1 MRATLFCIFLLLCS
15 GVAVCAADEP
25 VQTVRDARSVLLE
38 IGKIPEQGIPP
49 SLLHR
54 AHALA
59 VIPNMFK
66 AGFIVG
72 GRYGRGL
79 LLVRQPGDDWSAPVF
94 IELVGGSLG
103 WQIGVQESDLVLVFK
118 TAKSVAGI
126 FAGKVTLGA
135 DAGVAAGPVGRR
147 LEGATDLQLKA
158 EIYSY
163 SRSRGLFAG
172 VSLEGAALGIDA
184 EANEDYY
191 QQLGITPH
199 MILEGAGDDQP
210 IAGKRLLMDL
220 RELMTGLG
228 QP

>member
-1 MRATLFCIFLLLCS
+1 MRLALFCIILLLLS
-15 GVAVCAADEP
+15 SAPVCAADDP
-25 VQTVRDARSVLLE
+25 VQTVRDARTVLLE
-38 IGKIPEQGIPP
+38 IVKIPEQGIPP

-59 VIPNMFK
+59 VIPNMIK

-79 LLVRQPGDDWSAPVF
+79 LLVRQPGGDWSAPVF

-103 WQIGVQESDLVLVFK
+103 WQIGAQESDVILVFK
-118 TAKSVAGI
+118 TEQSVAGVFQAKI
-126 FAGKVTLGA
+126 TLGA
-135 DAGVAAGPVGRR
+135 AAGVAAGPVGRQV
-147 LEGATDLQLKA
+147 EGATDLQLKA

-172 VSLEGAALGIDA
+172 VSLEGASLGIDG

-191 QQLGITPH
+191 QRLGITPH
-199 MILEGAGDDQP
+199 MILEGAGGDQP
-210 IAGKRLLMDL
+210 IAGKRLLIDL
-220 RELMTGLG
+220 REMMTGFG

>member
-15 GVAVCAADEP
+15 SVPVCAADEP

-59 VIPNMFK
+59 VIPNMLK

-79 LLVRQPGDDWSAPVF
+79 LLVRQPGGDWSAPVF

-103 WQIGVQESDLVLVFK
+103 WQIGAQESDLVLVFK
-118 TAKSVAGI
+118 TAKSVEGI
-126 FAGKVTLGA
+126 YSGKVTLGA

-191 QQLGITPH
+191 QQLGITPS
-199 MILEGAGDDQP
+199 MILEGAGGDQP